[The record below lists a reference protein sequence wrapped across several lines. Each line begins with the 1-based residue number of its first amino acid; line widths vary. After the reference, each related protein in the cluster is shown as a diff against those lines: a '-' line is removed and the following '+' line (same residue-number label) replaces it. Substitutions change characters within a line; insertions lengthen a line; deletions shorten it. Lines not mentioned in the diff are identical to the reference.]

1 MTRFNIK
8 NNGRKFVVF
17 AESKEHAVTKLRDS
31 LRDAVSKI
39 DRYKNV
45 DIWKDEAG
53 NLYADFTIR
62 HSGKRLADLK
72 TKDINEA
79 KRVIERQIS
88 FLMDETTVSRWI
100 KKNGTVESA
109 IIRHGNG
116 YTFYSAIIKED
127 KDFGSLD
134 EAEQYAK
141 SLGYT
146 KKQRENDADP
156 DNLRARAYTYSSIN
170 SQPWFIEFVKKAVKN
185 SDRVGSNRIRV
196 YFGSEKDAKDAISKL
211 DKRNI
216 SHVGILENTSDKTF
230 AVDVFYNFR
239 ELRPSRASKSK
250 DVIIDEDI
258 EDSLYNVYDI
268 EYLNAKSVA
277 EHWKTY
283 AKTEEEAIK
292 NFESKFARMGL
303 SNTSILNIVQTN
315 KIKDSTEE
323 DYTNSTYTN
332 GEYTLKILNKVKPG
346 EYGVNNA
353 YNIEW
358 NGNKQKLGADGI
370 SMVIRHNKMHKIS
383 DSAINDT
390 EYAILHPTRYEFLSI
405 GGRSWVKEDS
415 NIIQRFISEDAAK
428 LFGDRYVRGQY
439 RIVKFEDSNTITD
452 AEIPHITKE
461 QWNKI
466 PKDYKHVDPKTGKK
480 MAFAG
485 SLGIAPGGTTLLTE
499 GKHFI
504 IDADIEDV
512 KELVTDIMKND
523 QIRISRY
530 SSNGEITLD
539 SNQLYSTDV
548 EELARVIRQRGH
560 KCDILNTRTV
570 KLRDINSLKDSIAL
584 DIVSEIKK
592 YFPNVQIS
600 TRVRKF
606 NSSEGII
613 KEWSIDINNAKELG
627 KGFEKFIQNLKNKYR
642 SSNKAQINIGTNGL
656 YIIAMADSSIKDS
669 DENNLMDSNLEVGKT
684 YTSKS
689 GNKLIV
695 KKLISGFSDYNGE
708 PYVDIYYDFE
718 TTDGKKGSSKCNT
731 NDFFRMLKDSSIND
745 YDYIGNAMIMNKLP
759 KVGDMANKYNF
770 GYSDSVIVDIKKTGN
785 KNGHSI
791 YTIYCV
797 DKEDLDRY
805 KKGFGNSYHYTAAI
819 KDKSVFSKE
828 TMNSVQEGIEKD
840 YASMRKRISQ
850 MKDELEKLNSG
861 YSEIEDDRL
870 SPMTYVKLKELG
882 YSSDDWEGWTQEYAN
897 KVVEKSG
904 KDVSEKEK
912 TDVDRY
918 QEYRNSLSKEE
929 LEKQAKDPDSKLG
942 KLAEKA
948 DIRAGKIKN
957 NELEKASKNFKRE
970 RVKENYN
977 TLKNNTFDIDSV
989 FLDKNKLKKLGINYS
1004 EDEEQNMY
1012 AVQDK
1017 LIELSGYKKEDF
1029 DSEGEIYSGGL
1040 LGIIA
1045 GGDELKD
1052 FSYMNK
1058 NKLDNLMS
1066 AAITIRKILDE

>member
-31 LRDAVSKI
+31 LRDTVSKI

-72 TKDINEA
+72 TKDINRA
-79 KRVIERQIS
+79 KQIIDDMVS
-88 FLMDETTVSRWI
+88 FLTDSEVRDARLRKGSIISEGKDKYMITKISGNKYEFEPYLEKLGATTNVYGTYSMPIDEMDEHIASKRIKVIHDSYSVVEDANTISKWT
-100 KKNGTVESA
+100 KKNGTIESA

-146 KKQRENDADP
+146 KKQNINDGIK
-156 DNLRARAYTYSSIN
+156 YIVEGY
-170 SQPWFIEFVKKAVKN
+170 
-185 SDRVGSNRIRV
+185 
-196 YFGSEKDAKDAISKL
+196 Y
-211 DKRNI
+211 DKRDFEP
-216 SHVGILENTSDKTF
+216 SYKKSFSSESSALKYKRKLEESGVCEYVTII
-230 AVDVFYNFR
+230 
-239 ELRPSRASKSK
+239 ERASDCSISTIG
-250 DVIIDEDI
+250 D
-258 EDSLYNVYDI
+258 
-268 EYLNAKSVA
+268 
-277 EHWKTY
+277 
-283 AKTEEEAIK
+283 
-292 NFESKFARMGL
+292 R
-303 SNTSILNIVQTN
+303 TS
-315 KIKDSTEE
+315 
-323 DYTNSTYTN
+323 
-332 GEYTLKILNKVKPG
+332 
-346 EYGVNNA
+346 
-353 YNIEW
+353 NIES
-358 NGNKQKLGADGI
+358 L
-370 SMVIRHNKMHKIS
+370 
-383 DSAINDT
+383 
-390 EYAILHPTRYEFLSI
+390 
-405 GGRSWVKEDS
+405 VKD
-415 NIIQRFISEDAAK
+415 
-428 LFGDRYVRGQY
+428 
-439 RIVKFEDSNTITD
+439 
-452 AEIPHITKE
+452 
-461 QWNKI
+461 
-466 PKDYKHVDPKTGKK
+466 
-480 MAFAG
+480 
-485 SLGIAPGGTTLLTE
+485 
-499 GKHFI
+499 
-504 IDADIEDV
+504 
-512 KELVTDIMKND
+512 LVHND
-523 QIRISRY
+523 QIRIS
-530 SSNGEITLD
+530 NWTDDGKITLD
-539 SNQLYSTDV
+539 SDQLYSTDINQ
-548 EELARVIRQRGH
+548 LCRVIKQRGYDC
-560 KCDILNTRTV
+560 KILNTRTV
-570 KLRDINSLKDSIAL
+570 KVSDELVQSGSEEAFKKNISTEIRAGKDPKQAAAIAYNIQRENDSKVKDSIAL

-600 TRVRKF
+600 TRVRKL

-613 KEWSIDINNAKELG
+613 NEWSININNAKELG

-642 SSNKAQINIGTNGL
+642 SSNKAQINIGTNGI

-669 DENNLMDSNLEVGKT
+669 SDYTINYRNSYTGERNKETIKANSAIEAIKKFADAVALRGWGTRNIDIISISPNDGYVRLYGKLSDILRQEIKDCYHIDANDSRKYYTIGGYAGKYDPQGLADIKKAAKYGVSGHIEKTSDGYQLVLSGEKENLKNCIENYFGLDSTGISDENNLIDSN
-684 YTSKS
+684 
-689 GNKLIV
+689 
-695 KKLISGFSDYNGE
+695 
-708 PYVDIYYDFE
+708 
-718 TTDGKKGSSKCNT
+718 
-731 NDFFRMLKDSSIND
+731 
-745 YDYIGNAMIMNKLP
+745 YDYIDNAMIMNKLP
-759 KVGDMANKYNF
+759 KIGEMTSKYNF

-797 DKEDLDRY
+797 DKDDLDRY
-805 KKGFGNSYHYTAAI
+805 KKGVGGTYHYTAAI

-929 LEKQAKDPDSKLG
+929 LEKQAKDPDSELG

-977 TLKNNTFDIDSV
+977 TLKNNPFDIDSV

>member
-146 KKQRENDADP
+146 KKQ
-156 DNLRARAYTYSSIN
+156 
-170 SQPWFIEFVKKAVKN
+170 
-185 SDRVGSNRIRV
+185 
-196 YFGSEKDAKDAISKL
+196 
-211 DKRNI
+211 
-216 SHVGILENTSDKTF
+216 
-230 AVDVFYNFR
+230 
-239 ELRPSRASKSK
+239 
-250 DVIIDEDI
+250 
-258 EDSLYNVYDI
+258 NV
-268 EYLNAKSVA
+268 
-277 EHWKTY
+277 
-283 AKTEEEAIK
+283 
-292 NFESKFARMGL
+292 
-303 SNTSILNIVQTN
+303 
-315 KIKDSTEE
+315 
-323 DYTNSTYTN
+323 
-332 GEYTLKILNKVKPG
+332 
-346 EYGVNNA
+346 
-353 YNIEW
+353 
-358 NGNKQKLGADGI
+358 
-370 SMVIRHNKMHKIS
+370 S

-669 DENNLMDSNLEVGKT
+669 
-684 YTSKS
+684 
-689 GNKLIV
+689 
-695 KKLISGFSDYNGE
+695 SDYTINYRNSYTGE
-708 PYVDIYYDFE
+708 RNKETIKANSAIEAIKKFADAVALRGWGTRNIDIISISPNDGYVRLYGKLSDILRQE
-718 TTDGKKGSSKCNT
+718 IKDG
-731 NDFFRMLKDSSIND
+731 
-745 YDYIGNAMIMNKLP
+745 YDYIGNAMIMSSLP
-759 KVGDMANKYNF
+759 KVGEMANKYNF

-850 MKDELEKLNSG
+850 MKDELEELNSK

-882 YSSDDWEGWTQEYAN
+882 YSSDDWEDWTQEYAN

-977 TLKNNTFDIDSV
+977 TLKNNPFDIDSV

>member
-88 FLMDETTVSRWI
+88 FLMDDTTVSRWI
-100 KKNGTVESA
+100 KKNGTIESA

-146 KKQRENDADP
+146 KKQNVSDC
-156 DNLRARAYTYSSIN
+156 YTQDSKIEDGIN
-170 SQPWFIEFVKKAVKN
+170 
-185 SDRVGSNRIRV
+185 
-196 YFGSEKDAKDAISKL
+196 
-211 DKRNI
+211 
-216 SHVGILENTSDKTF
+216 
-230 AVDVFYNFR
+230 
-239 ELRPSRASKSK
+239 
-250 DVIIDEDI
+250 DI
-258 EDSLYNVYDI
+258 ESLV
-268 EYLNAKSVA
+268 
-277 EHWKTY
+277 
-283 AKTEEEAIK
+283 
-292 NFESKFARMGL
+292 
-303 SNTSILNIVQTN
+303 
-315 KIKDSTEE
+315 KD
-323 DYTNSTYTN
+323 
-332 GEYTLKILNKVKPG
+332 LI
-346 EYGVNNA
+346 
-353 YNIEW
+353 
-358 NGNKQKLGADGI
+358 
-370 SMVIRHNKMHKIS
+370 H
-383 DSAINDT
+383 
-390 EYAILHPTRYEFLSI
+390 
-405 GGRSWVKEDS
+405 
-415 NIIQRFISEDAAK
+415 
-428 LFGDRYVRGQY
+428 
-439 RIVKFEDSNTITD
+439 
-452 AEIPHITKE
+452 
-461 QWNKI
+461 
-466 PKDYKHVDPKTGKK
+466 
-480 MAFAG
+480 
-485 SLGIAPGGTTLLTE
+485 
-499 GKHFI
+499 
-504 IDADIEDV
+504 
-512 KELVTDIMKND
+512 ND
-523 QIRISRY
+523 QIRISNWT
-530 SSNGEITLD
+530 SDGKITLD
-539 SNQLYSTDV
+539 SNQLYSIDV

-642 SSNKAQINIGTNGL
+642 SSNKAKINIGTNGL

-669 DENNLMDSNLEVGKT
+669 SDYTINYRNSYTGERNKETIKANSAIEAIKKFADAVALRGWGTRNIDIISISPNDGYVRLFGKLSDLLKSNDFRDCDSIKDASYTIGGYKDKKDPIVQKDIKMAKKYNVEAYLEKTSDGYQLVLRGNVKNLQDVLDNYFGLDSAGISDENNLIDSN
-684 YTSKS
+684 
-689 GNKLIV
+689 
-695 KKLISGFSDYNGE
+695 
-708 PYVDIYYDFE
+708 
-718 TTDGKKGSSKCNT
+718 
-731 NDFFRMLKDSSIND
+731 
-745 YDYIGNAMIMNKLP
+745 YDYIDNAMIMNKLP
-759 KVGDMANKYNF
+759 KIGEMASKYNF

-828 TMNSVQEGIEKD
+828 TINSVQEGIEKD

-850 MKDELEKLNSG
+850 MKDELEKLNSRC
-861 YSEIEDDRL
+861 SEIEDERL
-870 SPMTYVKLKELG
+870 SPMTYAKLKELG

-948 DIRAGKIKN
+948 DIRAGKIKK
-957 NELEKASKNFKRE
+957 NELEKASKKFKRE

>member
-146 KKQRENDADP
+146 KKQNSKIEDG
-156 DNLRARAYTYSSIN
+156 IN
-170 SQPWFIEFVKKAVKN
+170 
-185 SDRVGSNRIRV
+185 
-196 YFGSEKDAKDAISKL
+196 
-211 DKRNI
+211 
-216 SHVGILENTSDKTF
+216 
-230 AVDVFYNFR
+230 
-239 ELRPSRASKSK
+239 
-250 DVIIDEDI
+250 DI
-258 EDSLYNVYDI
+258 ESLV
-268 EYLNAKSVA
+268 
-277 EHWKTY
+277 
-283 AKTEEEAIK
+283 
-292 NFESKFARMGL
+292 
-303 SNTSILNIVQTN
+303 
-315 KIKDSTEE
+315 KD
-323 DYTNSTYTN
+323 
-332 GEYTLKILNKVKPG
+332 LI
-346 EYGVNNA
+346 
-353 YNIEW
+353 
-358 NGNKQKLGADGI
+358 
-370 SMVIRHNKMHKIS
+370 H
-383 DSAINDT
+383 
-390 EYAILHPTRYEFLSI
+390 
-405 GGRSWVKEDS
+405 
-415 NIIQRFISEDAAK
+415 
-428 LFGDRYVRGQY
+428 
-439 RIVKFEDSNTITD
+439 
-452 AEIPHITKE
+452 
-461 QWNKI
+461 
-466 PKDYKHVDPKTGKK
+466 
-480 MAFAG
+480 
-485 SLGIAPGGTTLLTE
+485 
-499 GKHFI
+499 
-504 IDADIEDV
+504 
-512 KELVTDIMKND
+512 ND
-523 QIRISRY
+523 QIRISNWT
-530 SSNGEITLD
+530 SDGKITLD
-539 SNQLYSTDV
+539 SNQLYSIDV

-600 TRVRKF
+600 TRVRKL

-656 YIIAMADSSIKDS
+656 YIIAMADSSIKDSSDYTINYRNSYTGERNKETIKANSAIEAIKKFADAVALRGWGTRNIDIISISPNDGYVRLFGKLSDLLKSNDFRDCDSIKDASYTIGGYKDKNDPIAQKDIKMAKKYNVEAYLEKTSDGYQLVLRGNVKNLQDVLDNYFGLDSAGIS

-797 DKEDLDRY
+797 DKDDLDRY
-805 KKGFGNSYHYTAAI
+805 KKGVGGTYHYTAAI

-850 MKDELEKLNSG
+850 MKDELEKLNSRC
-861 YSEIEDDRL
+861 SEIEDERL
-870 SPMTYVKLKELG
+870 SPMTYAKLKELG
-882 YSSDDWEGWTQEYAN
+882 YSSEDWEGWTQEHAN

>member
-88 FLMDETTVSRWI
+88 FLMDDTTVSRWI

-146 KKQRENDADP
+146 KKQNSKIEDG
-156 DNLRARAYTYSSIN
+156 IN
-170 SQPWFIEFVKKAVKN
+170 
-185 SDRVGSNRIRV
+185 
-196 YFGSEKDAKDAISKL
+196 
-211 DKRNI
+211 
-216 SHVGILENTSDKTF
+216 
-230 AVDVFYNFR
+230 
-239 ELRPSRASKSK
+239 
-250 DVIIDEDI
+250 DI
-258 EDSLYNVYDI
+258 ESLV
-268 EYLNAKSVA
+268 
-277 EHWKTY
+277 
-283 AKTEEEAIK
+283 
-292 NFESKFARMGL
+292 
-303 SNTSILNIVQTN
+303 
-315 KIKDSTEE
+315 KD
-323 DYTNSTYTN
+323 
-332 GEYTLKILNKVKPG
+332 LI
-346 EYGVNNA
+346 
-353 YNIEW
+353 
-358 NGNKQKLGADGI
+358 
-370 SMVIRHNKMHKIS
+370 H
-383 DSAINDT
+383 
-390 EYAILHPTRYEFLSI
+390 
-405 GGRSWVKEDS
+405 
-415 NIIQRFISEDAAK
+415 
-428 LFGDRYVRGQY
+428 
-439 RIVKFEDSNTITD
+439 
-452 AEIPHITKE
+452 
-461 QWNKI
+461 
-466 PKDYKHVDPKTGKK
+466 
-480 MAFAG
+480 
-485 SLGIAPGGTTLLTE
+485 
-499 GKHFI
+499 
-504 IDADIEDV
+504 
-512 KELVTDIMKND
+512 ND
-523 QIRISRY
+523 QIRISNWT
-530 SSNGEITLD
+530 SDGKITLD

-600 TRVRKF
+600 TRVRKL

-669 DENNLMDSNLEVGKT
+669 
-684 YTSKS
+684 
-689 GNKLIV
+689 
-695 KKLISGFSDYNGE
+695 SDYTINYRNSYTGE
-708 PYVDIYYDFE
+708 RNKETIKANSAIEAIKKFADAVALRGWGTRNIDIISISPNDGYVRLYGKLSDILRQE
-718 TTDGKKGSSKCNT
+718 IKDG
-731 NDFFRMLKDSSIND
+731 
-745 YDYIGNAMIMNKLP
+745 YDYIGNAMIMSSLP
-759 KVGDMANKYNF
+759 KVGEMANKYNF

-797 DKEDLDRY
+797 DKDDLDRY
-805 KKGFGNSYHYTAAI
+805 KKGVGGTYHYTAAI

-828 TMNSVQEGIEKD
+828 TMNFVQEGIEKD
-840 YASMRKRISQ
+840 YASMRKRISRV
-850 MKDELEKLNSG
+850 KDDLENIMGNKQKAKINELEQSSNNWDTFKETQ
-861 YSEIEDDRL
+861 EIQPENPEQNNAEERDNLRQHQINELKQIIEKQLKVNVKISKSPDSNDFDFVVENVTLDDKDIDDERL
-870 SPMTYVKLKELG
+870 SPMTYAKLKELG

-977 TLKNNTFDIDSV
+977 TLKNNPFDIDSV

>member
-31 LRDAVSKI
+31 LRDAVSKV

-88 FLMDETTVSRWI
+88 FLMDDTTVSRWI

-134 EAEQYAK
+134 EVEQYAK

-146 KKQRENDADP
+146 KKQNVSDCYTP
-156 DNLRARAYTYSSIN
+156 DSKIEDGIN
-170 SQPWFIEFVKKAVKN
+170 
-185 SDRVGSNRIRV
+185 
-196 YFGSEKDAKDAISKL
+196 
-211 DKRNI
+211 
-216 SHVGILENTSDKTF
+216 
-230 AVDVFYNFR
+230 
-239 ELRPSRASKSK
+239 
-250 DVIIDEDI
+250 DI
-258 EDSLYNVYDI
+258 ESLV
-268 EYLNAKSVA
+268 
-277 EHWKTY
+277 
-283 AKTEEEAIK
+283 
-292 NFESKFARMGL
+292 
-303 SNTSILNIVQTN
+303 
-315 KIKDSTEE
+315 KDLIHS
-323 DYTNSTYTN
+323 
-332 GEYTLKILNKVKPG
+332 
-346 EYGVNNA
+346 
-353 YNIEW
+353 
-358 NGNKQKLGADGI
+358 
-370 SMVIRHNKMHKIS
+370 
-383 DSAINDT
+383 
-390 EYAILHPTRYEFLSI
+390 
-405 GGRSWVKEDS
+405 
-415 NIIQRFISEDAAK
+415 
-428 LFGDRYVRGQY
+428 
-439 RIVKFEDSNTITD
+439 
-452 AEIPHITKE
+452 
-461 QWNKI
+461 
-466 PKDYKHVDPKTGKK
+466 
-480 MAFAG
+480 
-485 SLGIAPGGTTLLTE
+485 
-499 GKHFI
+499 
-504 IDADIEDV
+504 
-512 KELVTDIMKND
+512 D
-523 QIRISRY
+523 QIRISNWT
-530 SSNGEITLD
+530 SDGKITLD
-539 SNQLYSTDV
+539 SNQLYSIDV

-669 DENNLMDSNLEVGKT
+669 
-684 YTSKS
+684 
-689 GNKLIV
+689 
-695 KKLISGFSDYNGE
+695 SDYTINYRNSYTGE
-708 PYVDIYYDFE
+708 RNKETIKANSAIEAIKKFADAVALRGWGTRNIDIISISPNDGYVRLYGKLSDILRQE
-718 TTDGKKGSSKCNT
+718 IKDG
-731 NDFFRMLKDSSIND
+731 
-745 YDYIGNAMIMNKLP
+745 YDYIGNAMIMSSLP
-759 KVGDMANKYNF
+759 KVGEMANKYNF

-805 KKGFGNSYHYTAAI
+805 KKGFGSSYHYTAAI

-850 MKDELEKLNSG
+850 MKDELEELNSK
-861 YSEIEDDRL
+861 YSEIEDERL
-870 SPMTYVKLKELG
+870 SPMTYAKLKELG
-882 YSSDDWEGWTQEYAN
+882 YSSEDWEGWTQEYAN
-897 KVVEKSG
+897 KVVEESG

-929 LEKQAKDPDSKLG
+929 LEKQAKDPDSELG

-977 TLKNNTFDIDSV
+977 TLKNNPFDIDSV